1 MTEPLLAGKS
11 RQLILSAVK
20 SLHPILLKTWG
31 NAAAF
36 RAAAAAVLMQVLGSE
51 KNNQNEV
58 GALADQIFAIVGQI
72 RALQLR
78 HLQNVH
84 QLQQA
89 LKTLEPTVT
98 ASPLRQASL
107 VLAAQVQQTAINY
120 LSSAEGEKAYQAL
133 IPVLEQQRTALTRKL
148 AENENLTLEQI
159 ETALMAV
166 SAAVLGKTDTPFL
179 HAALAGKLIE
189 KARQLA
195 RLHPSKSETPAD
207 FANNS
212 AEMRIVAAL
221 ADTVRNAEL
230 NEARARFTTL
240 NEYQK
245 GARYEALRTLMM
257 KQTNQIAPHAPESF
271 EKMAQAVESIAYPYP
286 APLEWVRVF
295 LKPLYTNAQ
304 QSSTFDKC
312 RTESSVNHR
321 YQKIKAEKG
330 ANPIMLDLA
339 RAFAI
344 SNLKVA
350 QSESIQQFINEVDLV
365 TEFNWPA
372 GLDTLKQQLQKKTPA
387 HA

>member
-1 MTEPLLAGKS
+1 
-11 RQLILSAVK
+11 VK

-31 NAAAF
+31 NAEAF
-36 RAAAAAVLMQVLGSE
+36 RGAAVTVLIQVLGSE
-51 KNNQNEV
+51 KSNPHEV
-58 GALADQIFAIVGQI
+58 ASLADQIFSIVGQI

-78 HLQNVH
+78 HLQNVQ

-89 LKTLEPTVT
+89 HKALEPTLA

-107 VLAAQVQQTAINY
+107 VLAVQLQQTAINY
-120 LSSAEGEKAYQAL
+120 LTAAEGEKAYQAL
-133 IPVLEQQRTALTRKL
+133 IPVLEQQRAALARKFAETA
-148 AENENLTLEQI
+148 NLTLDQV
-159 ETALMAV
+159 ETTLMGIC
-166 SAAVLGKTDTPFL
+166 AAVLGKTDAPFF
-179 HAALAGKLIE
+179 HAALAGKLVE

-195 RLHPSKSETPAD
+195 RLHPSQSEMPAD

-212 AEMRIVAAL
+212 PEIRIVAAL
-221 ADTVRNAEL
+221 ADAVRSAEL
-230 NEARARFTTL
+230 NEGRTRFTAL

-245 GARYEALRTLMM
+245 GARYEGLRKLMM
-257 KQTNQIAPHAPESF
+257 KHMEQIAPQAPEGF
-271 EKMAQAVESIAYPYP
+271 EKMAQAVESLAYPYP
-286 APLEWVRVF
+286 GPLEWVRVF
-295 LKPLYTNAQ
+295 LKPLFTNAQ

-344 SNLKVA
+344 SNLKTA
-350 QSESIQQFINEVDLV
+350 QAESIQQFVNEVDLV
-365 TEFNWPA
+365 SEFHWPP
-372 GLDTLKQQLQKKTPA
+372 GLDDLKQQLQKKTAA